1 MLTLT
6 QPAVS
11 MLSDVRAEQGISEDS
26 FLRIAAATEGQ
37 QGLSLGFVD
46 QPLDG
51 DQTNDAHGLDYCVS
65 PEVADALDGATIDVQ
80 EAGPVSSDAGN
91 LIIVPAD

>member
-26 FLRIAAATEGQ
+26 LLRIAAATEGQ

-46 QPLDG
+46 HPLDG
-51 DQTNDAHGLDYCVS
+51 DQTNDAHGLEYCVA
-65 PEVADALDGATIDVQ
+65 PEVADALDGAKIDV
-80 EAGPVSSDAGN
+80 EEPSANSTGAGN
-91 LIIVPAD
+91 LIVVPAD